1 MEPTRKRGIVVA
13 LDGPG
18 SSGKSSVGAAA
29 AARVGYRFCDTGLFY
44 RTVGWLALEEGV
56 SLDDG
61 EALATLVPRIH
72 LELDDRGA
80 YDRIIVEGCE
90 ESPVLSG
97 HAADRA
103 ASHAARQPRLREAL
117 IPSQRGLVLDGAL
130 VMAGRDIGSV
140 ILPDADL
147 KLYIDASVEERARR
161 RIEERGLAAG
171 GTEAARILEELRR
184 RDHSD
189 SRRSVA
195 PLQVVEDALV
205 IDTSGYAFERTVDVV
220 VTAIVDRSQALGL
233 PATDWGWAAARGRTE
248 G

>member
-1 MEPTRKRGIVVA
+1 MESTGKRGIVVA

-44 RTVGWLALEEGV
+44 RTVGWLALAEGV

-61 EALATLVPRIH
+61 AALAALVPRIH
-72 LELDDRGA
+72 LELDDLGTYGRVLV
-80 YDRIIVEGCE
+80 DGCAAE
-90 ESPVLSG
+90 PPLQG
-97 HAADRA
+97 HAADRG

-117 IPSQRGLVLDGAL
+117 VASQRDLVADGAI

-161 RIEERGLAAG
+161 RIEERGLAAESA
-171 GTEAARILEELRR
+171 EAGRILEELRR

-189 SRRSVA
+189 SRRAVA
-195 PLQVVEDALV
+195 PLQVVADAVV
-205 IDTSGYAFERTVDVV
+205 IDTSGYAFEQTVDVV
-220 VTAIVDRSQALGL
+220 VRAIVERSRELGM
-233 PATDWGWAAARGRTE
+233 PATDRGS
-248 G
+248 GLPGGAGA